1 MFCSLKSHH
10 SQCDRVEKMNR
21 IPSGSVRASRIGC
34 SFRRGAFYSRCNPYR
49 RMPIRSNI
57 SMCLFA
63 FRNSWDLCHLLVHL
77 LLFLGAVAKR
87 YKTSKAHSDEGK
99 PSKGDVLAVDG
110 RRCCLFHLMGS
121 SPTSVSRIS
130 DPIHGE

>member
-1 MFCSLKSHH
+1 MLISSRRVSLALQSLQAHAKSVQHFPMF
-10 SQCDRVEKMNR
+10 VR
-21 IPSGSVRASRIGC
+21 IPQQLGSLPPIG
-34 SFRRGAFYSRCNPYR
+34 SPT
-49 RMPIRSNI
+49 P
-57 SMCLFA
+57 
-63 FRNSWDLCHLLVHL
+63 V
-77 LLFLGAVAKR
+77 LGAVAKR
-87 YKTSKAHSDEGK
+87 YKTSKAHNDEGK